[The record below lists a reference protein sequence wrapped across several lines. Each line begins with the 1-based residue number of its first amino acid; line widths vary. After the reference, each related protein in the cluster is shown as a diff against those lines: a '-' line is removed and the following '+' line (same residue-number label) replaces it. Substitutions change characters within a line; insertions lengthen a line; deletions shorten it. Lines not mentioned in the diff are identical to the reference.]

1 MGETALHCLCHVQGF
16 KNRSQ
21 SLFQDSMKSDYILKM
36 VHLLGFQ
43 EKVFLLLSL
52 EWDRLCKK
60 DIKILLSPEIHW
72 HNLSV
77 TPTEYNTELQEG
89 GISLLVGNI

>member
-21 SLFQDSMKSDYILKM
+21 SLLQDSMKSDYILKM

-52 EWDRLCKK
+52 E
-60 DIKILLSPEIHW
+60 
-72 HNLSV
+72 
-77 TPTEYNTELQEG
+77 
-89 GISLLVGNI
+89 